1 MERRTAER
9 KTFALSVDYELG
21 AGAGELGS
29 RTLHAQA
36 QDIGADGIKI
46 LTDYPLKKGAV
57 LRLNFPVSGFSA
69 LLPVFAEV
77 AWAVPAKDR
86 YRAGLRFLR

>member
-9 KTFALSVDYELG
+9 KTFDLPVDYELG
-21 AGAGELGS
+21 AGAGEFGN

-46 LTDYPLKKGAV
+46 LTDCPLQKGMV
-57 LRLNFPVSGFSA
+57 LRLNFPISGFRTF
-69 LLPVFAEV
+69 LPVFAEV
-77 AWAVPAKDR
+77 AWTVPAEDR
-86 YRAGLRFLR
+86 FKAGLRFLR